1 MCSPNRL
8 DAPLLLYVAC
18 CNNVMHASHLI
29 SHRNRSMHW
38 EENPPALDQGHR
50 RVLITIRCGA
60 DGFVGYLHQER
71 CWYELSSA

>member
-1 MCSPNRL
+1 
-8 DAPLLLYVAC
+8 
-18 CNNVMHASHLI
+18 
-29 SHRNRSMHW
+29 MHW

-60 DGFVGYLHQER
+60 NDFVGYLHQER